1 MSVKDYLEKL
11 RLCGFN
17 IYYMNNYLFVQIQR
31 IANLS
36 SKKKKKEELA
46 TFEKVLGII
55 RIPESDK
62 LYLKRYLREI
72 KETI

>member
-17 IYYMNNYLFVQIQR
+17 IYYINNYLFVQIQR

-36 SKKKKKEELA
+36 SKRKKKDELV

-55 RIPESDK
+55 RIPECDK
-62 LYLKRYLREI
+62 VYFKRCIREI

>member
-1 MSVKDYLEKL
+1 MSVKDYLDKL

-31 IANLS
+31 IASLS

-62 LYLKRYLREI
+62 LYFKRCISEI
-72 KETI
+72 NETI